1 MRSQAI
7 RWIAAPAG
15 VFAACL
21 AAAWFYLSFAF
32 PIVFG
37 ASLRC
42 LFAGAEPGAC
52 VTDSESLTFWL
63 LAAVSGLASGLGS
76 VLLAVLAAPRF
87 RNVVRA
93 LSMLVPPIWW
103 LSLGAW
109 NLADPALLVLVA
121 TSVFGGFLVK

>member
-1 MRSQAI
+1 
-7 RWIAAPAG
+7 
-15 VFAACL
+15 
-21 AAAWFYLSFAF
+21 
-32 PIVFG
+32 
-37 ASLRC
+37 LR
-42 LFAGAEPGAC
+42 
-52 VTDSESLTFWL
+52 FWL
-63 LAAVSGLASGLGS
+63 LAAVSGGLVSGFAS